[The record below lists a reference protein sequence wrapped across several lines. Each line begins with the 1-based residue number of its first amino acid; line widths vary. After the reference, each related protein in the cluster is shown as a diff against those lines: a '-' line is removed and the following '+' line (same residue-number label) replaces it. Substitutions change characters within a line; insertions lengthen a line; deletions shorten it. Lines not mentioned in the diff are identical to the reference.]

1 MKFKIYFGFRYS
13 DFEFIYNFMP
23 NYKDSINKIKP
34 GLEKAVAF
42 FKEELGSLR
51 TGRATPALVET
62 VEVECY
68 GTRTP
73 LRQLAVIT
81 APEPR
86 MLMIQPWDKNSIKEI
101 EKAISSSRSGL
112 SVSVN
117 GDFIRINIPSLN
129 EETRKELVK
138 NLKDKMEEA
147 KASIR
152 AFREQAWKEIQEG
165 ERAGLIREDDKF
177 RGKDELQKTI
187 DGYND
192 KLAQMGEAKEKEI
205 MTV

>member
-1 MKFKIYFGFRYS
+1 LEFGELKFKIYFGFRYS

-86 MLMIQPWDKNSIKEI
+86 MLMIQPWDKNSIKSHFFFPVGI
-101 EKAISSSRSGL
+101 I
-112 SVSVN
+112 
-117 GDFIRINIPSLN
+117 
-129 EETRKELVK
+129 
-138 NLKDKMEEA
+138 
-147 KASIR
+147 SIR
-152 AFREQAWKEIQEG
+152 
-165 ERAGLIREDDKF
+165 ERGF
-177 RGKDELQKTI
+177 YQ
-187 DGYND
+187 N
-192 KLAQMGEAKEKEI
+192 
-205 MTV
+205 